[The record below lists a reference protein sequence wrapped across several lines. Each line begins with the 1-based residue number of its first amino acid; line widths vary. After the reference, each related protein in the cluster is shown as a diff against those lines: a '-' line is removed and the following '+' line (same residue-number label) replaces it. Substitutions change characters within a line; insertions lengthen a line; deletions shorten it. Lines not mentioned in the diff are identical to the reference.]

1 MEKKKRI
8 EEEEAAAHKQVKK
21 VLSIQFYDCNFSGP
35 RKVKTKNKAK
45 ISII

>member
-8 EEEEAAAHKQVKK
+8 EEEEAAHKQVKK